1 MKIKNIKF
9 GGMIAENFDKK
20 LSKKKLLNNNEL
32 SFSHGR
38 SAMIWLV
45 RNNKFDNCLLCNYT
59 WPAIP
64 DLMKKL
70 KLKVDFYDLFE
81 KSIFKKLTQKKGK
94 TLLIIPIFYGFKPWI
109 DYLNLEKK
117 LGNDVHILLDGAQTA
132 FAYNQYKLPKNG
144 SILSC
149 PHKSLGVNDGA
160 ILKINHLSS
169 IQQKNYSLLKR
180 ENKFSHIKKISRQL
194 INSGDKKLEKKG
206 LKISLKLEEKWLSIP
221 EKKISIK
228 SLNNLTTIDQ
238 QFHINDRI
246 KKFNFLKKKFEAYK
260 ILPNNLELGC
270 PFGFPILH
278 KKRDKLLKLLH
289 KQRVFA
295 TSLWSKNKYVNSKYK
310 NSMIYTKQFLALP
323 LDQRYSLDDLSEM
336 AKRVKNALDTV
347 D

>member
-9 GGMIAENFDKK
+9 GGMIAENCDKK
-20 LSKKKLLNNNEL
+20 LTKKKLLKNNEL
-32 SFSHGR
+32 PFSHGR
-38 SAMIWLV
+38 SAIIWLV

-81 KSIFKKLTQKKGK
+81 KSIFKKLTKKKGK

-109 DYLNLEKK
+109 DYLKLEKK
-117 LGNDVHILLDGAQTA
+117 LNNDVHILLDGAQTA

-160 ILKINHLSS
+160 VLKINNLSI
-169 IQQKNYSLLKR
+169 IQRKDYNLLKR
-180 ENKFSHIKKISRQL
+180 ENKFSYYKKISRQL
-194 INSGDKKLEKKG
+194 INSGDKKLEKRG
-206 LKISLKLEEKWLSIP
+206 LKVSIELEEKWPSIP

-228 SLNNLTTIDQ
+228 SLNKLITISQ
-238 QFHINDRI
+238 QAHIKERI
-246 KKFNFLKKKFEAYK
+246 KNFNFLKKKFEPYK
-260 ILPNNLELGC
+260 VLPNNLELGC
-270 PFGFPILH
+270 PFGFPMLH

-295 TSLWSKNKYVNSKYK
+295 TSLWSKNKHANSRYK
-310 NSMIYTKQFLALP
+310 NSMIFTKQFLALP

-336 AKRVKNALDTV
+336 AKRVKKALDILN
-347 D
+347 